1 MPQKRSQIILHYIEP
16 SHYTLAPEQRQ
27 QISNKLIMRP
37 QPDEDISLHG
47 MTKEQGRIRACN
59 YGAAPIPQLQNSI
72 SFRAH
77 T

>member
-47 MTKEQGRIRACN
+47 MTKEQGL
-59 YGAAPIPQLQNSI
+59 YKGMQLWSGSNS
-72 SFRAH
+72 
-77 T
+77 TTTK